1 MASEEQLAKAESIRD
16 HAAKGNLPDIK
27 KMVQE
32 NLEDVIW
39 WINEGN
45 TRGNTALQLAAMWG
59 HVDCCQEL
67 LAAGADKDK
76 QSNVREHA
84 PGASACVSAHGCPAA
99 ANEPECPQP
108 RSSSR
113 RLLLSRFPRS
123 PPGLP
128 SGARTDR
135 AHAADVRRDQG
146 RACRRSA
153 RAYQARRK
161 RQQAGQ
167 RKPAVH
173 HLRPA
178 VGPGSSL
185 TLSLS
190 LSAAQDGWTALHHA
204 ASDGDVVVVRAL
216 LEGGASRKIKNEVRP
231 LAPPR

>member
-84 PGASACVSAHGCPAA
+84 PGAPPVFPQTHRG
-99 ANEPECPQP
+99 QP
-108 RSSSR
+108 RHPASQMPG
-113 RLLLSRFPRS
+113 LLSPEFPLPLPRLARS
-123 PPGLP
+123 KK
-128 SGARTDR
+128 STGARGESNRQASAKSR
-135 AHAADVRRDQG
+135 A
-146 RACRRSA
+146 
-153 RAYQARRK
+153 
-161 RQQAGQ
+161 
-167 RKPAVH
+167 
-173 HLRPA
+173 RPF
-178 VGPGSSL
+178 GHSL
-185 TLSLS
+185 G
-190 LSAAQDGWTALHHA
+190 AWTACA
-204 ASDGDVVVVRAL
+204 ASRL
-216 LEGGASRKIKNEVRP
+216 CASSC
-231 LAPPR
+231 